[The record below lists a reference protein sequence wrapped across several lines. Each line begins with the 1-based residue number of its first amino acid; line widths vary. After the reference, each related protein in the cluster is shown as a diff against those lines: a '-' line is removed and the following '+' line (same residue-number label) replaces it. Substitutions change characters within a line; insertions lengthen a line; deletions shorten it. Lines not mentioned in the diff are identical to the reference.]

1 MTKKATTQDY
11 LVVGVILLLGFTIL
25 NFSADWIY
33 RGAQIE
39 LNTSIQ
45 EAFTTQAN
53 INNNQT
59 KINILIAEVLGQ
71 LDKDIRSNMKVIDQ
85 LTGLLLRGDF

>member
-1 MTKKATTQDY
+1 MTTQDF
-11 LVVGVILLLGFTIL
+11 LVVAVIMLLGFTAL

-39 LNTSIQ
+39 LNTSIE

-59 KINILIAEVLGQ
+59 KINILITEVLVQ
-71 LDKDIRSNMKVIDQ
+71 LDKDVRANMKVIDQ
-85 LTGLLLRGDF
+85 LTGLLLRGEF